1 MSDTITPRR
10 AMLIWCLLGRH
21 GWAFQ
26 KDIVPKVEKSDREAL
41 VASGH
46 VASEKRGN
54 AFLLTVEDKGWGWA
68 AGHLRAELPPNY
80 RVLQDWL
87 ARLDQH
93 LERSG
98 ATLADFIGTAPVAPP
113 PEKEKKRKSG
123 TPKTP
128 KHPKPATAKHVRQ
141 RLEEAYLAVTGGRK
155 ATQALLSK
163 VRAELADLDRETVD
177 QGLLLIL
184 QGDKQ
189 GRNKARLG
197 QVSDPKALTQ
207 EDREAAFSPA
217 GEPFHLL
224 WIQS

>member
-68 AGHLRAELPPNY
+68 AGHLRTELPPNY

-98 ATLADFIGTAPVAPP
+98 ATLAEFIGPAPELPVA
-113 PEKEKKRKSG
+113 EKKPRIKQ
-123 TPKTP
+123 
-128 KHPKPATAKHVRQ
+128 PKPPRRPKSPTARHVRQ

-197 QVSDPKALTQ
+197 QVGDPKALTQ